1 MSAKY
6 TPISAVSGGRK
17 NFKMCVRVAHI
28 WLMKRFL
35 HGGHIHAT
43 ARKDLVAKFRSMV
56 QEGGTYQLENA
67 IVGFNE
73 SPYKV
78 TSHKHKLS
86 MMHNSTFTNV
96 HSPAIPMNVFYFKPF
111 NEILSSTVEEV
122 STDVIGHVIERG
134 DIRETEKDGRKS
146 RVTDLTLEDLENN
159 RLHCSLWGEHVDK
172 IVTFFCNHDN
182 DTPTV
187 LILQFCAMGVANAF
201 NGTKLILNG
210 DLPDV
215 AAYMICVSQISMNSS
230 ASLSDDLLN
239 TNRMT
244 IESMTESTELY
255 VAISRVTSRG
265 GLKILINDDDGD
277 DTDVASSV
285 VYREVFRNV

>member
-1 MSAKY
+1 MSSKY

-17 NFKMCVRVAHI
+17 NLKMCVRVAHI

-35 HGGHIHAT
+35 HGGRIHAT
-43 ARKDLVAKFRSMV
+43 GRKDLVAKFRSMV
-56 QEGGTYQLENA
+56 QEGGTFQLENA

-73 SPYKV
+73 SPYK
-78 TSHKHKLS
+78 
-86 MMHNSTFTNV
+86 
-96 HSPAIPMNVFYFKPF
+96 FKPF

-134 DIRETEKDGRKS
+134 DVRETEKDGRKS

-172 IVTFFCNHDN
+172 IVTFFGNHDN

-187 LILQFCAMGVANAF
+187 LILQFCKTRAMGVANAF

-215 AAYMICVSQISMNSS
+215 AAYM
-230 ASLSDDLLN
+230 
-239 TNRMT
+239 TW
-244 IESMTESTELY
+244 
-255 VAISRVTSRG
+255 
-265 GLKILINDDDGD
+265 
-277 DTDVASSV
+277 
-285 VYREVFRNV
+285 